1 MINKFDLN
9 EIYKQNLEEDI
20 IKYLSKIKKIDLR
33 KAMDIYYRS
42 SLAEQISQGLYGIEN
57 CDYRRLTEDIIENE
71 LDLFC

>member
-33 KAMDIYYRS
+33 KAMDIYYHS
-42 SLAEQISQGLYGIEN
+42 SLAEQIAQGLYGIEN
-57 CDYRRLTEDIIENE
+57 CDYRRLAEDIIENE
-71 LDLFC
+71 PDLFC